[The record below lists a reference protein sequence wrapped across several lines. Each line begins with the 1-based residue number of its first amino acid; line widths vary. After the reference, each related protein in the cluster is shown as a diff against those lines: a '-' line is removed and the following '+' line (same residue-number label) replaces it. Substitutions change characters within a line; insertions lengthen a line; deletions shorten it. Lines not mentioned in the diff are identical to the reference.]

1 MNDMTLRE
9 EFLSYLSSKGIQLS
23 PCAFGDEKNVP
34 PREKWD
40 EIVAAINNFGNEV
53 FEEDTK
59 ND

>member
-9 EFLSYLSSKGIQLS
+9 EFLSYLSSKGTQLF
-23 PCAFGDEKNVP
+23 PCAFGDEKSVP

-40 EIVAAINNFGNEV
+40 EIAGAINNLINDI

-59 ND
+59 